1 MQPADADAYFGR
13 ALRDARPSTRTGR
26 AAALAVYFQFV
37 ELRHKAEIYNLT
49 GRVAECPLDEMN
61 RPRASVEPQL
71 RVPPSEAEVGRLFAG
86 WREELAT
93 CRKFAPAARNYAA
106 ARLQADVGLRVNE
119 VRMLDLDDVRW
130 DLGRFGKLNV
140 RHGKGSRRKGPKPRL
155 VPLING
161 ADLETCCGSSR
172 TCGASSATTTS
183 GLASHCSRP
192 SAGTGTARPGGRPTT
207 CSAGR
212 WPRPPGRH
220 LPAWAGKL
228 TPHVLRHS
236 FVICTAVFSLRH
248 DDFQG

>member
-1 MQPADADAYFGR
+1 
-13 ALRDARPSTRTGR
+13 
-26 AAALAVYFQFV
+26 
-37 ELRHKAEIYNLT
+37 
-49 GRVAECPLDEMN
+49 VAECPLDEMN

-71 RVPPSEAEVGRLFAG
+71 RVPPSEAEVERLFAG

-161 ADLETCCGSSR
+161 AGRNLRWSIGDVWGQFGDDHERPGAPVFPSEHKTRDGSSAR
-172 TCGASSATTTS
+172 ATM
-183 GLASHCSRP
+183 
-192 SAGTGTARPGGRPTT
+192 T

-212 WPRPPGRH
+212 WPRPPAATCPYGRASS
-220 LPAWAGKL
+220 PR
-228 TPHVLRHS
+228 TS
-236 FVICTAVFSLRH
+236 FGTSAPRSSTSP
-248 DDFQG
+248 G